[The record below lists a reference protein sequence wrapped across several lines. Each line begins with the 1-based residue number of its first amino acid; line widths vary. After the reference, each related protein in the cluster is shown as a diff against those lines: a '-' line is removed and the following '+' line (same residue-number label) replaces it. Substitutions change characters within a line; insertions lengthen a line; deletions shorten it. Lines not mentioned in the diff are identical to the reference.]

1 MEEGLDQ
8 RRSCRTGSS
17 KSQRKDKIIM
27 SKLTDTLK
35 AALAKKQGKHHMEND
50 DGATVEKKAKKTAP
64 PVGAGKPMK
73 KAAGRGR

>member
-1 MEEGLDQ
+1 
-8 RRSCRTGSS
+8 
-17 KSQRKDKIIM
+17 M

-35 AALAKKQGKHHMEND
+35 AALAKKQGKHHLENE

-64 PVGAGKPMK
+64 PVPAGKPMK

>member
-1 MEEGLDQ
+1 
-8 RRSCRTGSS
+8 
-17 KSQRKDKIIM
+17 M

-35 AALAKKQGKHHMEND
+35 AALAKKQGKHHLENEDGIKD
-50 DGATVEKKAKKTAP
+50 DKSAKKKTAP

>member
-1 MEEGLDQ
+1 
-8 RRSCRTGSS
+8 
-17 KSQRKDKIIM
+17 M

-35 AALAKKQGKHHMEND
+35 AALAKKKGQHHLENT
-50 DGATVEKKAKKTAP
+50 DGVSVEKKAKKTSP

>member
-1 MEEGLDQ
+1 MLF
-8 RRSCRTGSS
+8 RST
-17 KSQRKDKIIM
+17 M

-35 AALAKKQGKHHMEND
+35 AALAKKQGKHHLENE
-50 DGATVEKKAKKTAP
+50 DGTKVEKKAKKTAP

>member
-1 MEEGLDQ
+1 
-8 RRSCRTGSS
+8 
-17 KSQRKDKIIM
+17 M

-35 AALAKKQGKHHMEND
+35 AALAKKKGQHHMENE
-50 DGATVEKKAKKTAP
+50 DGVAVEKKAKKSTP

>member
-1 MEEGLDQ
+1 
-8 RRSCRTGSS
+8 
-17 KSQRKDKIIM
+17 M

-35 AALAKKQGKHHMEND
+35 AALAKKKGQHHVENA
-50 DGATVEKKAKKTAP
+50 DGVIVEKKSKKTAP

>member
-1 MEEGLDQ
+1 
-8 RRSCRTGSS
+8 
-17 KSQRKDKIIM
+17 M

-35 AALAKKQGKHHMEND
+35 AALAKKKGQHHVENA

>member
-1 MEEGLDQ
+1 
-8 RRSCRTGSS
+8 
-17 KSQRKDKIIM
+17 M

-35 AALAKKQGKHHMEND
+35 AALAKKQGKHHVENT
-50 DGATVEKKAKKTAP
+50 DGATVDNKVKKTPP